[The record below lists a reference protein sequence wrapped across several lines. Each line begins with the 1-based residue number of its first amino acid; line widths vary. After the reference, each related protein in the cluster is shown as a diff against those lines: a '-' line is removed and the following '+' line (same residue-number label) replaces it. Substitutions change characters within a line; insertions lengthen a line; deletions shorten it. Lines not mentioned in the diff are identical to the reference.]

1 MSPAGPV
8 DGDLT
13 APGLRR
19 RLASFL
25 YEGVLLFGVV
35 MLAGLV
41 YGVLTQQRHALVGST
56 GLQVFL
62 VLVLGAYFVYFWSR
76 GGQTL
81 AMQTW
86 HIRLV
91 SAAGQ
96 PVSPARAA
104 CRYLLSWIWF
114 LPALASVHLT
124 GLKGGGPV
132 AGAVLAGVAGY
143 AALSRLRTDRQYWHD
158 AACGTRLVT
167 WQPRSSR
174 R

>member
-1 MSPAGPV
+1 MSAADTG
-8 DGDLT
+8 DGVLP
-13 APGLRR
+13 APGLPR

-35 MLAGLV
+35 MLAGLL
-41 YGVLTQQRHALVGST
+41 YGVITQQRHALVGST
-56 GLQVFL
+56 GLQIFL
-62 VLVLGAYFVYFWSR
+62 VLVLGAYFVVFWSR

-91 SAAGQ
+91 TSSGQ

-104 CRYLLSWIWF
+104 CRFLLAWIWF
-114 LPALASVHLT
+114 MPALASLYLAK
-124 GLKGGGPV
+124 LKGGGPV
-132 AGAVLAGVAGY
+132 TAAVVVGVLGY
-143 AALSRLRTDRQYWHD
+143 AALTRLRADRQYWHD
-158 AACGTRLVT
+158 AVCGTRLVD
-167 WQPRSSR
+167 WRPPKSR

>member
-1 MSPAGPV
+1 MSPADPV
-8 DGDLT
+8 DGELT
-13 APGLRR
+13 APGLLR

-41 YGVLTQQRHALVGST
+41 YGVLAQQRHALVGSA
-56 GLQVFL
+56 GLQVLL

-76 GGQTL
+76 SGQTL

-96 PVSPARAA
+96 PVSPVRAA
-104 CRYLLSWIWF
+104 CRYLLAWIWF
-114 LPALASVHLT
+114 LPALAGVHLA

-143 AALSRLRTDRQYWHD
+143 AALSRLRADRQYWHD

-167 WQPRSSR
+167 WQPSSR
-174 R
+174 RR